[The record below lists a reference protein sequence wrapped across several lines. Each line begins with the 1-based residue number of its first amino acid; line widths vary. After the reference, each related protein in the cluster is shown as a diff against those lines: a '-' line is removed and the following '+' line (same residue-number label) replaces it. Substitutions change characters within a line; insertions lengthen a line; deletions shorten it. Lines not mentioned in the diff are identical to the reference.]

1 METHVDTETL
11 MQWLEQG
18 RPVTVLDVRPEQER
32 SEWHIP
38 GSLHV
43 DAYEALKQRR
53 PDALPPMKLPSGA
66 KVVIVCA
73 RGRTSDLA
81 AAQLRERGVTALS
94 LTGGMQAWS
103 LAWNTAPVTLERSAA
118 AVIQVRRTGKGCLSY
133 LVGSGGTAA
142 VIDASLP
149 PEIYARLAGE
159 RGWKIRY
166 AIDTHIHADHL
177 SRSRAL
183 AEMTGAEHVLPAQ
196 DRVRFPFRPVQEG
209 DTLQVGRARLAV
221 VRMPGHTPESTC
233 YVLDDEALFTG
244 DTLFLTAVGRPDLG
258 ASGQEAE
265 ARARLLYRSLR
276 RLARLG
282 AGLLVLPG
290 HTDRPVPFDG
300 RPLAAR
306 LDETAA
312 RLPEWGSSEDEFV
325 QRVLDRLP
333 PAPENHMRIL
343 EANLAGV
350 LPEGDVTELEAGA
363 NRCAVSV

>member
-1 METHVDTETL
+1 MDLIIRRAKLRGHEHFKDIGVANGEIV
-11 MQWLEQG
+11 E
-18 RPVTVLDVRPEQER
+18 
-32 SEWHIP
+32 IA
-38 GSLHV
+38 
-43 DAYEALKQRR
+43 DAIRK
-53 PDALPPMKLPSGA
+53 
-66 KVVIVCA
+66 
-73 RGRTSDLA
+73 
-81 AAQLRERGVTALS
+81 
-94 LTGGMQAWS
+94 
-103 LAWNTAPVTLERSAA
+103 SANA
-118 AVIQVRRTGKGCLSY
+118 E
-133 LVGSGGTAA
+133 
-142 VIDASLP
+142 IDAGGKLTTS
-149 PEIYARLAGE
+149 AFVN
-159 RGWKIRY
+159 
-166 AIDTHIHADHL
+166 THIHADHL